1 MAGWWFAILAGAALK
16 STLVLAAAWL
26 AALALRRRSAAARH
40 LIWTAAAAAVLA
52 LPFLAVWMPPL
63 SVPTPAALADNLVFR
78 ITAAGLATASTPTS
92 AAPAVPVNTPWH
104 ADWQLVALLG
114 WAAGVSA
121 ALVQMAVGF
130 AGIRRVRRAASLSP
144 DSLLARDLARRV
156 SVGRE
161 VAVFETFPGSM
172 PMTFGVWR
180 PVVFMP
186 SDAAAWSEER
196 RRMVLL
202 HELAHVRRGDVAT
215 QLAARLALIL
225 HWWNPLAWVAWREF
239 LKERERATDDLV
251 LQAGAR
257 ASDYASH
264 LLEVARSMH
273 DAPPLAWAH
282 VAMARRSQLEG
293 RLSAILDARVTRNRG
308 GWAPAL
314 AAAVTAV
321 LVVAPLAAVRAQA
334 NVLPLIRVS
343 APPPA
348 PVNAA
353 IPAPPPAIET
363 KSSNYGLGLLKL
375 AALEAERNRPGE
387 AEAFYAK
394 AGQVLGD
401 RAEAAPAL
409 LFLGQS
415 LLRRNQHAQALAY
428 FQKAQQLDRTQTAYA
443 RMWMGLIHERR
454 REFDAADLM
463 YKSALAAAPAGS
475 TQAATVRQMYSLFL
489 NRQKREEDAQAI
501 RPAPRLPATPTPGV
515 LRVGG
520 TVKPPALLFK
530 KEPQY
535 TEEARLAKF
544 QGTVVLYI
552 EVGPDGWAHN
562 IQVTQGL
569 GLGLDQRAVAA
580 VSQWRFRPGMKDD
593 VAVPVAATVEVN
605 FRLL

>member
-40 LIWTAAAAAVLA
+40 LIWTAAAAAVLT

-63 SVPTPAALADNLVFR
+63 SVPTPAALADSLVFR
-78 ITAAGLATASTPTS
+78 ITAAGRATVSTPTS
-92 AAPAVPVNTPWH
+92 APPAAPVNTPWH
-104 ADWQLVALLG
+104 PDWQLLALLG

-130 AGIRRVRRAASLSP
+130 AGIRRVRRAASLSADAP
-144 DSLLARDLARRV
+144 LARELARKV
-156 SVGRE
+156 AVGRE
-161 VAVFETFPGSM
+161 VAVFETSPGSM

-186 SDAAAWSEER
+186 SDAEGWSEER

-251 LQAGAR
+251 LEAGAR

-273 DAPPLAWAH
+273 AAPPLAWAH

-321 LVVAPLAAVRAQA
+321 ILVAPLAAVRAQQ
-334 NVLPLIRVS
+334 NVLPLIPMS
-343 APPPA
+343 ATSPA
-348 PVNAA
+348 PVHAA
-353 IPAPPPAIET
+353 IPPPVLEN

-387 AEAFYAK
+387 AEAFYSK
-394 AGQVLGD
+394 AVQVLGD

-415 LLRRNQHAQALAY
+415 MLRRHQDAQALAY
-428 FQKAQQLDRTQTAYA
+428 FQKAQKLDRAQTAYA

-454 REFDAADLM
+454 REFDQAESM
-463 YKSALAAAPAGS
+463 YKWALAGAPAGS
-475 TQAATVRQMYSLFL
+475 SQAAAVRQMYALFL
-489 NRQKREEDAQAI
+489 RRQKREEEAQAI

-520 TVKPPALLFK
+520 AVKPPALLSK
-530 KEPQY
+530 MEPQY

-552 EVGPDGWAHN
+552 EVGADGWAHN

-569 GLGLDQRAVAA
+569 GLGLDARAVAA

-593 VAVPVAATVEVN
+593 VAVPVAAMVEVN